1 VSSLLIGFVLPFLGF
16 LHLSSFSTVVLKIL
30 FDFLELAALLAPG
43 ARSFFGVLTD
53 SIASSVFSKNK
64 QMIYQ
69 YYVFLFLLELT
80 FYLSSKWLF
89 LYFDN
94 NRFSLY
100 NLYIETLCFLSIRYF
115 LLRFLIVKT

>member
-1 VSSLLIGFVLPFLGF
+1 VSSLLIGFVLLFLGF
-16 LHLSSFSTVVLKIL
+16 LRLSSFSTVVLKIL

-43 ARSFFGVLTD
+43 ARSFFWVLTD
-53 SIASSVFSKNK
+53 STASSVFSKSK

-69 YYVFLFLLELT
+69 YYFFLFLLELT